1 MSKKKSSVAG
11 LGALYARVC
20 GMDVHKNS
28 VVACVRILNAKD
40 GTVQSTLRRFGTMTA
55 DLLELRQW
63 VREQQVTHAAMES
76 TGVYWQPVFN
86 LLEGHL
92 EVWVVNAQHIKKVP
106 GRKTDMKDAEWI
118 AQLMQCGL
126 LKPSF
131 VPEREQRELRDLT
144 RQQSKL
150 VQQRNAVDNRIQ
162 KVLETANIKLGSVAS
177 DVLGVSGR
185 RMIEALI
192 AGEQDTSVL
201 ADLAQKKLREK
212 IPQLQRALEG
222 EVSEHHRFLL
232 RQLLD
237 QYDFLE
243 KEIARVSERVGAV
256 APSSFRAAVEQLD
269 AIAGVGERGARALL
283 AETGTDMSRFPSHKH
298 FASWAGRCPG
308 NRESAGK
315 RKSGKTPAANRHLD
329 AVLTEMAHAA
339 VRKKDG
345 YFKSQYHRLAGRRGK
360 KRAIGAVKHSLL
372 VTIYFMLRDHKPY
385 KDLGA
390 DYFDK
395 LNPQHQ
401 IRYHVRKLKD
411 LGQKVELSPSGE
423 ILPCV
428 CKTGRSDRG
437 KWRRRGYV

>member
-1 MSKKKSSVAG
+1 MSKQKSSVAG
-11 LGALYARVC
+11 LGAIYGRVC

-28 VVACVRILNAKD
+28 VVGCVRILNTKD

-55 DLLELRQW
+55 DLVQLRQW
-63 VREQQVTHAAMES
+63 LAEQQVTHAAMES

-118 AQLMQCGL
+118 AQLLQCGL
-126 LKPSF
+126 LRPSF
-131 VPEREQRELRDLT
+131 IPDRQQRELRDLT
-144 RQQSKL
+144 RQQTKL
-150 VQQRNAVDNRIQ
+150 VQQRSAVDNRVQ

-177 DVLGVSGR
+177 EVLGVSGR
-185 RMIEALI
+185 KMVEALI
-192 AGEQDTSVL
+192 GGEKDTRVL
-201 ADLAQKKLREK
+201 AELAQRRLRAK

-222 EVSEHHRFLL
+222 EITEHHCFML

-243 KEIARVSERVGAV
+243 QEIARVGERLGAV
-256 APSSFRAAVEQLD
+256 APASFHAEVKKLD
-269 AIAGVGERGARALL
+269 EIPGVGERGAQALL

-308 NRESAGK
+308 NHESAGK

-329 AVLTEMAHAA
+329 AVLTEMAQAA
-339 VRKKDG
+339 VRKNDS

-372 VTIYFMLRDHKPY
+372 VTIYFMLRDNKSY

-401 IRYHVRKLKD
+401 IHYHVRKLND
-411 LGQKVELSPSGE
+411 LGQKVELSPMA
-423 ILPCV
+423 
-428 CKTGRSDRG
+428 DAA
-437 KWRRRGYV
+437 

>member
-63 VREQQVTHAAMES
+63 LREQQVTHAAMES

-339 VRKKDG
+339 VRKKDS

-411 LGQKVELSPSGE
+411 LGQKVELSP
-423 ILPCV
+423 
-428 CKTGRSDRG
+428 TADAA
-437 KWRRRGYV
+437 

>member
-1 MSKKKSSVAG
+1 MSKKRSSVAG

-28 VVACVRILNAKD
+28 VVACVRILNPKD

-63 VREQQVTHAAMES
+63 LTEQQVTHAAMES

-131 VPEREQRELRDLT
+131 VPERQQRELRDLT

-162 KVLETANIKLGSVAS
+162 KVLETANIKGSVAS
-177 DVLGVSGR
+177 DVLGASGR
-185 RMIEALI
+185 KMIEALI
-192 AGEQDTSVL
+192 GGEKDTTVL

-212 IPQLQRALEG
+212 IPQLQRALDG
-222 EVSEHHRFLL
+222 EVTEHHRFLL

-243 KEIARVSERVGAV
+243 KEIARVNERLGAV
-256 APSSFRAAVEQLD
+256 APPSFRAAVEQLD
-269 AIAGVGERGARALL
+269 AVAGVGERGARALL

-339 VRKKDG
+339 VRKKDS

-411 LGQKVELSPSGE
+411 LGQKVELSP
-423 ILPCV
+423 V
-428 CKTGRSDRG
+428 ADAA
-437 KWRRRGYV
+437 

>member
-63 VREQQVTHAAMES
+63 LREQQVTHAAMES

-192 AGEQDTSVL
+192 AGEKDTSVL

-256 APSSFRAAVEQLD
+256 APPSFRAAVEQLD

-339 VRKKDG
+339 VRKKDS

-411 LGQKVELSPSGE
+411 LGQKVELSPMA
-423 ILPCV
+423 
-428 CKTGRSDRG
+428 DAA
-437 KWRRRGYV
+437 

>member
-1 MSKKKSSVAG
+1 MSKKKKSSPAG
-11 LGALYARVC
+11 LQALYARAC
-20 GMDVHKNS
+20 GLDVHKKL
-28 VVACVRILNAKD
+28 VVACVRILDSKD

-339 VRKKDG
+339 VRKKDS

-411 LGQKVELSPSGE
+411 LGQKVELSPMA
-423 ILPCV
+423 
-428 CKTGRSDRG
+428 DAA
-437 KWRRRGYV
+437 

>member
-63 VREQQVTHAAMES
+63 LTEQQVTHAAMES

-131 VPEREQRELRDLT
+131 VPERQQRELRDLT

-177 DVLGVSGR
+177 DVLGASGR
-185 RMIEALI
+185 KMIEALI
-192 AGEQDTSVL
+192 GGEKDTSVL

-222 EVSEHHRFLL
+222 EVTEHHRFLL

-243 KEIARVSERVGAV
+243 KEIARVSERLGAV
-256 APSSFRAAVEQLD
+256 APASFRAAVEQLD
-269 AIAGVGERGARALL
+269 AVAGVGERGARALL

-339 VRKKDG
+339 VRKKDS

-372 VTIYFMLRDHKPY
+372 VTVYFMLRDHKPY

-411 LGQKVELSPSGE
+411 LGQKVELSPMA
-423 ILPCV
+423 
-428 CKTGRSDRG
+428 DAA
-437 KWRRRGYV
+437 

>member
-1 MSKKKSSVAG
+1 
-11 LGALYARVC
+11 
-20 GMDVHKNS
+20 MDVHKNS

-63 VREQQVTHAAMES
+63 LREQQVTHAAMES

-177 DVLGVSGR
+177 EVLGVSGR

-192 AGEQDTSVL
+192 AGEKDTSVL

-339 VRKKDG
+339 VRKKDS

-411 LGQKVELSPSGE
+411 LGQKVELSPMA
-423 ILPCV
+423 
-428 CKTGRSDRG
+428 DAA
-437 KWRRRGYV
+437 

>member
-1 MSKKKSSVAG
+1 MSKKKGSVAG

-55 DLLELRQW
+55 DLVELRQW
-63 VREQQVTHAAMES
+63 LKEQQVTHAAMES

-106 GRKTDMKDAEWI
+106 GRKTDMKDAQWI

-131 VPEREQRELRDLT
+131 VPQRQQRELRDLT

-192 AGEQDTSVL
+192 AGEKDTSVL

-243 KEIARVSERVGAV
+243 KEIARVSERLGAV

-339 VRKKDG
+339 VRKKDS

-372 VTIYFMLRDHKPY
+372 VTVYFMLRDHKPY

-411 LGQKVELSPSGE
+411 LGQKVELSPMA
-423 ILPCV
+423 
-428 CKTGRSDRG
+428 DAA
-437 KWRRRGYV
+437 

>member
-1 MSKKKSSVAG
+1 MSKKKTSVAG
-11 LGALYARVC
+11 LGALYGRVC

-55 DLLELRQW
+55 DLVELREW
-63 VREQQVTHAAMES
+63 LVEEQVTHAAMES

-92 EVWVVNAQHIKKVP
+92 QVWVVNAQHIKKVP

-118 AQLMQCGL
+118 AQLLQCGL
-126 LKPSF
+126 LRPSF
-131 VPEREQRELRDLT
+131 VPERAQRELRDLT
-144 RQQSKL
+144 RQQTKL

-177 DVLGVSGR
+177 DVLGASGR
-185 RMIEALI
+185 KMIEALI
-192 AGEQDTSVL
+192 AGEKDVAVL
-201 ADLAQKKLREK
+201 AELAQKKLREK

-222 EVSEHHRFLL
+222 EINDHHRFLL

-237 QYDFLE
+237 QYDFLQ
-243 KEIARVSERVGAV
+243 KEIARVSERLGAV
-256 APSSFRAAVEQLD
+256 APPSFRAAVEQLD
-269 AIAGVGERGARALL
+269 AVAGVGERGARALL

-339 VRKKDG
+339 VRKKDS

-372 VTIYFMLRDHKPY
+372 VTVYFMLRDNKPY

-390 DYFDK
+390 DYFAK

-401 IRYHVRKLKD
+401 IRYHVRKLKE
-411 LGQKVELSPSGE
+411 LGQEVELSPMA
-423 ILPCV
+423 
-428 CKTGRSDRG
+428 DAA
-437 KWRRRGYV
+437 

>member
-1 MSKKKSSVAG
+1 
-11 LGALYARVC
+11 
-20 GMDVHKNS
+20 MDVHKNI

-55 DLLELRQW
+55 DLVELRQW
-63 VREQQVTHAAMES
+63 LADEQVTHAAMES

-86 LLEGHL
+86 VLEGHL

-118 AQLMQCGL
+118 AQLLQCGL
-126 LKPSF
+126 LRPSF
-131 VPEREQRELRDLT
+131 VPDRQQRQLRDLT
-144 RQQSKL
+144 RQQTKL

-185 RMIEALI
+185 KMIEALI
-192 AGEQDTSVL
+192 DGEKDPRVL
-201 ADLAQKKLREK
+201 AELAQKRLRDK

-222 EVSEHHRFLL
+222 EINDHHRFLL

-243 KEIARVSERVGAV
+243 KEIARISERLGAV
-256 APSSFRAAVEQLD
+256 APPSFRSAVEQLD
-269 AIAGVGERGARALL
+269 AVAGVGERGARALL
-283 AETGTDMSRFPSHKH
+283 AETGTDMNRFPSHKH
-298 FASWAGRCPG
+298 FASWAGSCPG
-308 NRESAGK
+308 NHESAGK
-315 RKSGKTPAANRHLD
+315 RRSGKTPAANRHLD

-339 VRKKDG
+339 VRKKDS

-360 KRAIGAVKHSLL
+360 KRALGAVKHSLL
-372 VTIYFMLRDHKPY
+372 VTVYFMLRDNKPY

-390 DYFDK
+390 NYFDK

-401 IRYHVRKLKD
+401 IHYHVRKLKE
-411 LGQKVELSPSGE
+411 LGHKVELTPMA
-423 ILPCV
+423 
-428 CKTGRSDRG
+428 DAA
-437 KWRRRGYV
+437 